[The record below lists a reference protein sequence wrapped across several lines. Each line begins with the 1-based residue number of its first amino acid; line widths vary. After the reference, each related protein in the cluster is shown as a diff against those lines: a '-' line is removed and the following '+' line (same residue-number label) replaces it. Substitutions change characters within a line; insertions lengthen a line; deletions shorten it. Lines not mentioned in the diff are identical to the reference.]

1 MPYQFPPDI
10 QHMVDVKMAS
20 GRYRSQDELLLDAL
34 QTLND
39 HDQAVADILE
49 GIEDERAGRTRPL
62 AEVDADIRREL
73 GFAT

>member
-20 GRYRSQDELLLDAL
+20 GRYRSQDELLLEAL
-34 QTLND
+34 QTLGD
-39 HDQAVADILE
+39 HEQAVADILE
-49 GIEDERAGRTRPL
+49 GIEDERAGRLRPL
-62 AEVDADIRREL
+62 TEVDADIRREL

>member
-20 GRYRSQDELLLDAL
+20 GRYRSQDELLLEAL

-39 HDQAVADILE
+39 HDQAVGDILE
-49 GIEDERAGRTRPL
+49 GIDDERAGRLRPL